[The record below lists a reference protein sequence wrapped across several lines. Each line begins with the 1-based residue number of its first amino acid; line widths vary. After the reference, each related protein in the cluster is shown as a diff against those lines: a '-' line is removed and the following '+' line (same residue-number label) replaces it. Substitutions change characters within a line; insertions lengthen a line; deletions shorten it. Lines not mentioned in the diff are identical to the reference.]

1 MKRKCQSLSCVNS
14 LWPRGAVALQA
25 SLSIELSR
33 QEYWHGLPFHFLGDL
48 PDPGI
53 NPLSL
58 ALAGRFLSTVP
69 QGKALCQFSNW
80 VIWFVCLFSC
90 RSSLYIRYMICK
102 YFISFCSLPFSVD
115 SVLWCTKA
123 LKFYLSYLFF
133 FFYCLFFWCHIQGI
147 IAKFN
152 VIFSPMVSSRSF
164 VYLGITFWSLI
175 HIELIF
181 T

>member
-1 MKRKCQSLSCVNS
+1 MGCHSIFQGIFPIQGSTPCPLH
-14 LWPRGAVALQA
+14 WQA
-25 SLSIELSR
+25 DSYPLY
-33 QEYWHGLPFHFLGDL
+33 QEGKPFAHFLIGLFDL
-48 PDPGI
+48 
-53 NPLSL
+53 
-58 ALAGRFLSTVP
+58 
-69 QGKALCQFSNW
+69 
-80 VIWFVCLFSC
+80 FVCLFCC
-90 RSSLYIRYMICK
+90 RSSLYIRHMICK
-102 YFISFCSLPFSVD
+102 YFISFCRLPFSVD

-147 IAKFN
+147 IVKFN

-181 T
+181 A